1 MKNKKDLLKAKFK
14 NYKNLAELKPSPN
27 KIPKEFPQCFI
38 NFQLIETVKEVILSL
53 NNKRNVLIAG
63 KKESGLTQLVEWCSI

>member
-38 NFQLIETVKEVILSL
+38 NFQLIETVKEVISL